1 MAFQYEFI
9 PHIPEF
15 TEYFHVGPLTIG
27 VESRMLTD
35 ATTAAI
41 KEGQGKIDLE
51 TISKLMAEYSQG
63 SQQLKDGGVSLHVF
77 GEADGGLV
85 EYLRFDCFLEFPHY
99 HYGYVGRQP
108 SDQLPI
114 DTVADGDALAWTVE
128 RLRTRLQPMLE
139 HAGAHELASSVDQ
152 AEVEAVL
159 PQVVRAAEKSLGQWV
174 AVS

>member
-1 MAFQYEFI
+1 MAFEYQFI
-9 PHIPEF
+9 PHIPEL
-15 TEYFHVGPLTIG
+15 TEYFHAGPVTIG

-35 ATTAAI
+35 ATSAAT
-41 KEGQGKIDLE
+41 KEGQGQIDLE
-51 TISKLMAEYSQG
+51 TIRKLTAEYSHG
-63 SQQLKDGGVSLHVF
+63 DHQLKDSGVSLHVF

-85 EYLRFDCFLEFPHY
+85 EYLRFDCFLEFPHF
-99 HYGYVGRQP
+99 HYGYVGRAP

-114 DTVADGDALAWTVE
+114 DIVADGDALAWTLA

-139 HAGAHELASSVDQ
+139 HAEAHELASSVDQ

-159 PQVVRAAEKSLGQWV
+159 PQVAQAAEKALGQWM